1 MPQHLGRGV
10 SEGTAYRSSAQA
22 TRRAGNMS
30 YEVREQHVQD
40 RDQPPSGNRM
50 SVYAAAE
57 ILGVTVDAIR
67 KRIQRGTIPYERD
80 DGRVWVLLEASGNV
94 PDEGQ
99 RDYRSASDFIDELR
113 EQVRHLREMLDEER
127 DARRRA
133 DMIIAQLA
141 RTNAAL
147 AGRVPE
153 LDGEPDNPERP
164 PPGSPAESQDDP
176 EVRKESRWRRLFEG

>member
-1 MPQHLGRGV
+1 MF
-10 SEGTAYRSSAQA
+10 
-22 TRRAGNMS
+22 
-30 YEVREQHVQD
+30 YEVREQRVQD
-40 RDQPPSGNRM
+40 RDQSSSGNRV
-50 SVYAAAE
+50 SVYDAAQ

-80 DGRVWVLLEASGNV
+80 DGRVWVLLEAAGTL

-99 RDYRSASDFIDELR
+99 RDYRSASDFIVELR
-113 EQVRHLREMLDEER
+113 EQVRHLRQMLDEER

-153 LDGEPDNPERP
+153 LDGEPVNPEQP
-164 PPGSPAESQDDP
+164 PPRSEAESQDDP
-176 EVRKESRWRRLFEG
+176 EVRKESMWWRLFEG

>member
-1 MPQHLGRGV
+1 MQD
-10 SEGTAYRSSAQA
+10 
-22 TRRAGNMS
+22 
-30 YEVREQHVQD
+30 REQS
-40 RDQPPSGNRM
+40 PSGNRV
-50 SVYAAAE
+50 SVYEAAR

-80 DGRVWVLLEASGNV
+80 DGRVWVLLEAAGTL

-99 RDYRSASDFIDELR
+99 RDYRPATDLIDELR

-141 RTNAAL
+141 RTNTAL

-153 LDGEPDNPERP
+153 LDSEPVIPEQLP
-164 PPGSPAESQDDP
+164 PRSPAESQDDP

>member
-1 MPQHLGRGV
+1 MF
-10 SEGTAYRSSAQA
+10 
-22 TRRAGNMS
+22 
-30 YEVREQHVQD
+30 YEVREQCVQD
-40 RDQPPSGNRM
+40 RDQSPSGNRV
-50 SVYAAAE
+50 SVYEAAE

-80 DGRVWVLLEASGNV
+80 NGRVWVLLEASGTL

-99 RDYRSASDFIDELR
+99 RDYRSASDEFIDELR
-113 EQVRHLREMLDEER
+113 EQVRYLREMLDEER

-153 LDGEPDNPERP
+153 LDSESDNPEQP
-164 PPGSPAESQDDP
+164 PPRSPAESQDDP